1 MVGAAKLLYASKSN
15 KLLLR
20 PIVEC
25 DRKKEP
31 EMTAV
36 NVFSAAS
43 HSRLLPIFASAII
56 GVFMIFIVGHLQ
68 ANALHNAAHDTRHAT
83 GFPCH

>member
-1 MVGAAKLLYASKSN
+1 
-15 KLLLR
+15 
-20 PIVEC
+20 
-25 DRKKEP
+25 
-31 EMTAV
+31 MTAV